1 LQHRAVVA
9 FALTGRCG
17 SIVRSL
23 QPHRAVV
30 AAQSSGRF
38 FCIDQPIAKISCSR
52 PGKAS
57 KKPESFLKNVSGF
70 QTKDFG
76 V

>member
-1 LQHRAVVA
+1 MEDRGQSGVEPVIA
-9 FALTGRCG
+9 FSQRLIDAASFRVGRKNACLRNA
-17 SIVRSL
+17 SDCLR
-23 QPHRAVV
+23 
-30 AAQSSGRF
+30 
-38 FCIDQPIAKISCSR
+38 
-52 PGKAS
+52 KAF